1 LRSFVLPCL
10 AAAFAVSI
18 SGLAG
23 AAAAPA
29 TPEPVILTPHKA
41 SYDLTLGVS
50 RSSGKGIASAD
61 GRIAFEFTGD
71 ACKGYKTNFRQVT
84 EIDDGEGSQR
94 LSDLRTTTWE
104 EGQGKDFRFNIVGYT
119 NGAVTQRSEGKAARG
134 NGDVAI
140 KLARPSPIRL
150 DLDENFSFPS
160 QHMRHLIQA
169 ARAGK
174 HMLDIRFYDGS
185 EGGQKV
191 FDTFAVIG
199 AEIPAGS
206 DDKLAG
212 PAREAGLAAIRRWPV
227 RLSYFE
233 PGDGDRLPLYTL
245 SFMMFENGIS
255 GDMMLDF
262 GGFTLKGTMR
272 SLALL
277 KSATPCKR

>member
-1 LRSFVLPCL
+1 LHPCV
-10 AAAFAVSI
+10 A
-18 SGLAG
+18 SGLALVVAATLYGSFG
-23 AAAAPA
+23 AAAAPVE
-29 TPEPVILTPHKA
+29 PEPVVLTPHKA

-50 RSSGKGIASAD
+50 RNGKGLASAD

-71 ACKGYKTNFRQVT
+71 ACKGYKTVFRQVT
-84 EIDDGEGSQR
+84 EIDDGEGGQR

-104 EGQGKDFRFNIVGYT
+104 DGKGKDFRFNIVGYT
-119 NGAVTQRSEGKAARG
+119 NGELTQHSEGKAARG
-134 NGDVAI
+134 KGDVAVR
-140 KLARPSPIRL
+140 LARPSPMRL

-160 QHMRHLIQA
+160 QHMRHLIRA

-199 AEIPAGS
+199 PETPAGS
-206 DDKLAG
+206 NDKLAG
-212 PAREAGLAAIRRWPV
+212 PALKAGLSAMRRWPV

-233 PGDGDRLPLYTL
+233 PGEGDRQPLYTL

-255 GDMMLDF
+255 GNMTLDF
-262 GGFTLKGTMR
+262 GSFTLNGTMR
-272 SLALL
+272 SLDLI
-277 KSATPCKR
+277 KSSGSCRN